1 MANYIRHIYL
11 IIVLLFLCSCQEI
24 DIPND
29 ELADNIDQETSSPA
43 THFSNFKKDYGND
56 EFSLGYF
63 EEIFEGEVDEVKKWS
78 RVSRIRSIAEYQNRL
93 GDGLEKLSEI
103 NAAELGYCEGF
114 EYYNLKA
121 ILENEAG
128 IFVSVAEDQEPAGV
142 YKNLETDIEYWA
154 SYYAGK
160 PVMIDE
166 LLEFADQEILTI
178 NQAYQDLKTK
188 FDIPDLNEF
197 AESPT
202 KFLTGT
208 KEYSKQF
215 TIALQHAKS
224 ATEHHFYDYDIMPIA
239 IKIVPKC
246 HAYYAYASYSWLG
259 YVNVY
264 DCGTYFDTKRN
275 MFLASH
281 EYFPGHHIHS
291 QLGRMFKT
299 CSRPIRNGHSNT
311 LIFKEAIANYGEYLS
326 YETLYEDPAQMLGWL
341 DYRYI
346 RAMRIKTDT
355 LRLERGFSY
364 PELEVFWKSETPSRL
379 HDNIV
384 EEYVRL
390 KKSSR
395 FQYLTYLMG
404 GEAIGTA
411 RQKIETEMEDDFDEQ
426 KFHHVLYTAPIGN
439 NKYLY
444 EQLRHGMKL
453 VNADLKSQGFN
464 LQESAN

>member
-1 MANYIRHIYL
+1 MANYVKHIYL
-11 IIVLLFLCSCQEI
+11 IIVLLFLFSCQEI
-24 DIPND
+24 DNSND
-29 ELADNIDQETSSPA
+29 ELAENIDQEISSPA
-43 THFSNFKKDYGND
+43 TRFSNFKKDYRND

-63 EEIFEGEVDEVKKWS
+63 EEIFEGEVNGVKKWS
-78 RVSRIRSIAEYQNRL
+78 RASRTRPITEYQNRL
-93 GDGLEKLSEI
+93 GDGLEMLSEI

-121 ILENEAG
+121 ILENDAEV
-128 IFVSVAEDQEPAGV
+128 FVSVTEDQEPAEV
-142 YKNLETDIEYWA
+142 YRKLETDIEYWA

-160 PVMIDE
+160 PVSIDE
-166 LLEFADQEILTI
+166 LLEFADQEILAI

-188 FDIPDLNEF
+188 FDIPDINEF
-197 AESPT
+197 AESPER
-202 KFLTGT
+202 FLTDT
-208 KEYSKQF
+208 EEYSKQF

-224 ATEHHFYDYDIMPIA
+224 ATEHHFYDYDIKPIA
-239 IKIVPKC
+239 IKIIPNC
-246 HAYYAYASYSWLG
+246 HAYYAYASYSWRG

-281 EYFPGHHIHS
+281 EYFPGHHLHS

-299 CSRPIRNGHSNT
+299 CSRPIRNDRSST
-311 LIFKEAIANYGEYLS
+311 LIFKEAVANYGEYLS
-326 YETLYEDPAQMLGWL
+326 YEALYEDPAQMLGWL
-341 DYRYI
+341 DYRHI
-346 RAMRIKTDT
+346 RAMRIKIDI
-355 LRLERGFSY
+355 LRLERDFSY
-364 PELEVFWKSETPSRL
+364 PELEAFWKSETPTRL
-379 HDNIV
+379 HDNII

-404 GEAIGTA
+404 GEAIATA
-411 RQKIETEMEDDFDEQ
+411 RQKIEADMGDDFDER

-444 EQLRHGMKL
+444 EQLRHGLKL
-453 VNADLKSQGFN
+453 INVDLESQGFI
-464 LQESAN
+464 LQETAN